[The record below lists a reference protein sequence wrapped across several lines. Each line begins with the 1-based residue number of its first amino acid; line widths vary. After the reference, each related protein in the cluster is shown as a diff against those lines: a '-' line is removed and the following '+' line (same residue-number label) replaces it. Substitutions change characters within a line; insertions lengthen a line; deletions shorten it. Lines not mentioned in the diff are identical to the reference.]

1 MAYSEIINEIQEQ
14 MDDINAL
21 IVSTTDEIAE
31 KMVELEDLEAK
42 LPQYTQQLAGL
53 EQLKQNAQQLIDNQS
68 AVDVNLNIN
77 VSGGASTGS
86 TGLKVDHTVS

>member
-14 MDDINAL
+14 MDDLNAL
-21 IVSTTDEIAE
+21 IASTTDEIAE

-53 EQLKQNAQQLIDNQS
+53 EQLKQNAQQLIDSTN
-68 AVDVNLNIN
+68 DHNINLNIN
-77 VSGGASTGS
+77 VKTGETGTMVYSQSTP
-86 TGLKVDHTVS
+86 V

>member
-53 EQLKQNAQQLIDNQS
+53 EQLKQNAQQLIDTTN
-68 AVDVNLNIN
+68 DHNINLNIN
-77 VSGGASTGS
+77 VKTGETGTMVYSQSTP
-86 TGLKVDHTVS
+86 V

>member
-21 IVSTTDEIAE
+21 IASTTDEIAE

-53 EQLKQNAQQLIDNQS
+53 EQLKQNAQQLIDTTN
-68 AVDVNLNIN
+68 DHNINLNIN
-77 VSGGASTGS
+77 VKTGETGTMVYSQSTP
-86 TGLKVDHTVS
+86 V